1 MAAMGGR
8 KVTGQLL
15 KSQRAAPP
23 QPLAPSLIGGVNL
36 VVPITESAPIMERG
50 VELPVVGLP
59 IMREGFVTDTGFLAP
74 SPDT

>member
-1 MAAMGGR
+1 
-8 KVTGQLL
+8 
-15 KSQRAAPP
+15 
-23 QPLAPSLIGGVNL
+23 
-36 VVPITESAPIMERG
+36 MERG